1 MRAGQASGPTAKQ
14 FAALKK
20 QVASLSKSLKTVKA
34 EANDA
39 DGFVRSC
46 LISNNS
52 GVLPINQFGDP
63 AAPSGTAQGYHY
75 GTGADPTSTAAT
87 PTRRPSTSIRRRR
100 SRVCMSRV
108 VDPACVPAGALHRQV
123 HSGIGHLFVLPVRSA
138 LSADSGEGGR
148 DGRPPSLSQA
158 ASSAVCRR

>member
-1 MRAGQASGPTAKQ
+1 MKRFMLLVGVAVVAAAMYVAASGASGRASGPTAKQ

-63 AAPSGTAQGYHY
+63 NGSLSGTAQGYHY
-75 GTGADPTSTAAT
+75 GTGADPTSTASDTYAT
-87 PTRRPSTSIRRRR
+87 ALDFDPSTPFQGLY
-100 SRVCMSRV
+100 VAV
-108 VDPACVPAGALHRQV
+108 VDPACVPSSALHRQV
-123 HSGIGHLFVLPVRSA
+123 HSGMGHLFVLPARSH
-138 LSADSGEGGR
+138 
-148 DGRPPSLSQA
+148 
-158 ASSAVCRR
+158 